1 MATRNHHQLQIQEF
15 DYNTSENPYS
25 LTLAE
30 KGVKA
35 IQHRT
40 V

>member
-1 MATRNHHQLQIQEF
+1 MTARNHHQLQIQEF

-35 IQHRT
+35 IERKT